1 VKQDCQDYIF
11 HRDFV
16 CASKENALE
25 VPETLDE
32 NPMGQITLAAVAEQD
47 EAQKSIVFYHVTCH
61 VLSCLIVEGSN
72 WIGS

>member
-1 VKQDCQDYIF
+1 MKQDCQDYIF
-11 HRDFV
+11 HWDFV
-16 CASKENALE
+16 CASKENTLE

-32 NPMGQITLAAVAEQD
+32 NPMGQITMAAVAEQD
-47 EAQKSIVFYHVTCH
+47 EVQKSIVFYHVTCH